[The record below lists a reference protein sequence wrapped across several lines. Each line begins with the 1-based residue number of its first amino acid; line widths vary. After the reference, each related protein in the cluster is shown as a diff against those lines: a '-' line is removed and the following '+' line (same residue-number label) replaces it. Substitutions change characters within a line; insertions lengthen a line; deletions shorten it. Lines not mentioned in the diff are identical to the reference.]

1 MRHHAFEQSARA
13 VEEAVERGVGH
24 PMPLFVLHE
33 NQEVVAAYPRI
44 VDQHPHKVV
53 GVCILPAFEG
63 VLHGCGVGHIAAHQ
77 FGASARPLDFLEHC
91 TGSRFVVHII
101 DDDWETGCGQ
111 TERDGATDA
120 AGTAG
125 DESILHSG
133 VVLEG
138 LNRSPRGDMV
148 VQIYKKR
155 RKCALRNLKIRAPLP
170 PTAEK
175 THGHRRGEK
184 KKRDAGEKTGK
195 KPAKQGRFRRFLPR
209 FSFFL
214 PFFLSSRWGKRNADG
229 EEREIYH
236 PDSQS
241 ISTKNEHFLERERKR
256 SCNFLWKFKTLSV
269 YSRCGCPFAASFSQ
283 AQER

>member
-1 MRHHAFEQSARA
+1 MPLSNRR
-13 VEEAVERGVGH
+13 

-33 NQEVVAAYPRI
+33 NQEVVVAYPGI

-53 GVCILPAFEG
+53 GVRILPAFDG
-63 VLHGCGVGHIAAHQ
+63 VLHGCGIGHIAAHQ
-77 FGASARPLDFLEHC
+77 FSASARPLDFLEHC

-111 TERDGATDA
+111 TERNGATDA

-155 RKCALRNLKIRAPLP
+155 RKCALWNLKIRAHCRRPRRKHTD
-170 PTAEK
+170 TAGKKRK
-175 THGHRRGEK
+175 TRRGRK
-184 KKRDAGEKTGK
+184 NGEETGETR
-195 KPAKQGRFRRFLPR
+195 A
-209 FSFFL
+209 FSSISS
-214 PFFLSSRWGKRNADG
+214 PFFVFSSLLSLLSSGKAQCRWGKTN
-229 EEREIYH
+229 I
-236 PDSQS
+236 
-241 ISTKNEHFLERERKR
+241 
-256 SCNFLWKFKTLSV
+256 
-269 YSRCGCPFAASFSQ
+269 FSP
-283 AQER
+283 